1 MTPNDFDSFSEVVTG
16 FAELKGKVLSPA
28 AIKLFWNAMQHW
40 PIEDFRAAAGHLVR
54 SCEFMPTPKDF
65 EDLRKA
71 GRPTSGEAWI
81 KARETARRDWGMKS
95 CGNPLIDRA
104 VRAIGGFDAIGM
116 CDTDKMHFLERR
128 FCEHFEAMQE
138 SEEVRQDLPQIT
150 TAGAFGALDA
160 LVDKM
165 RINKR

>member
-1 MTPNDFDSFSEVVTG
+1 MAPEDRKTFLEIVVG
-16 FAELKGKVLSPA
+16 FAELKGKSLSAPA
-28 AIKLFWNAMQHW
+28 LELYWNAMQHW
-40 PIEDFRAAAGHLVR
+40 SIADFQQAANHLVR

-81 KARETARRDWGMKS
+81 KARETARRGWGMKS

-104 VRAIGGFDAIGM
+104 ARAIGGFDAIGM
-116 CDTDKMHFLERR
+116 CDIDKMHFLERR

-138 SEEVRQDLPQIT
+138 SEEVRQDLPMI
-150 TAGAFGALDA
+150 AVDGMCDA
-160 LVDKM
+160 LVEKM
-165 RINKR
+165 RINKQ